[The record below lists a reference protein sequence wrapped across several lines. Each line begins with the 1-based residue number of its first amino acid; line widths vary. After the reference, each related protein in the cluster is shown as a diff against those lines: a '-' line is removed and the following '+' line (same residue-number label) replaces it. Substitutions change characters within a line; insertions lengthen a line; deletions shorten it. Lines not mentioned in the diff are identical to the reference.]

1 VLETGTEVCH
11 NSSSTVQGEGGVVG
25 AGIYVCPRNTLC
37 DAILEEFNLASR
49 QRSECLFK
57 LVHLLVSL
65 FEIEVVFE
73 FYECLVLV
81 SRRQFGGLSFLVGKM
96 DQEPQGVSC
105 SIALTVVLP
114 PALVKF
120 GTESRPP

>member
-1 VLETGTEVCH
+1 MTF
-11 NSSSTVQGEGGVVG
+11 S
-25 AGIYVCPRNTLC
+25 
-37 DAILEEFNLASR
+37 NLASR